1 MATGN
6 VKRPT
11 AGSPPPRILVLEKS
25 VAILSAFTLD
35 EPELSLAQ
43 LTAKTR
49 LPKTTVHR
57 LLYSL
62 QLSGLISQNAA
73 TGTYSLGPKLLELG
87 ALAFAR
93 LDVRRVIQPYLDELS
108 TEIPHTIVVCVL
120 ADDRLLYIDKRDSR
134 YPLRIMSEI
143 GQRRPAYFGA
153 VGRAIMAFLSDA
165 EVDRLLAQPP
175 IPGDLP
181 PVPPEPAAFK
191 SELRLVRE
199 RGYAVE
205 DGAVLKGVVGV
216 AAPIFGGNG
225 QVVASVGVAVPHP
238 LLTADGV
245 EPIGVKLAEVASR
258 VSAELGW
265 RSRKQDEAGR

>member
-1 MATGN
+1 MATRTAM
-6 VKRPT
+6 RPT
-11 AGSPPPRILVLEKS
+11 SGSPPPRILVLEKS
-25 VAILSAFTLD
+25 VAVLSAFSLD
-35 EPELSLAQ
+35 EPALSLAQ

-62 QLSGLISQNAA
+62 QLNGLISQNAA
-73 TGTYSLGPKLLELG
+73 DGTYSLGPKLLELG

-108 TEIPHTIVVCVL
+108 AEIQHSIVVCVL

-134 YPLRIMSEI
+134 YLLRIMSEI

-153 VGRAIMAFLSDA
+153 VGRAIMAHLPED

-175 IPGDLP
+175 APGDLP
-181 PVPPEPAAFK
+181 PTAPAPPAFK
-191 SELRLVRE
+191 KELLLVRE

-205 DGAVLKGVVGV
+205 DSEVITGVVGV
-216 AAPIFGGNG
+216 AAPVFGGNG
-225 QVVASVGVAVPHP
+225 QVVASLGVAVPRP
-238 LLTADGV
+238 LLPADGIG
-245 EPIGVKLAEVASR
+245 PIGVRLSEVATR
-258 VSAELGW
+258 VSVALGW
-265 RSRKQDEAGR
+265 RRK